1 MLLSLLIACVPKST
15 DGTHRDSPVDTS
27 VSDSADTGADTG
39 ADTDADAD
47 SDSDTDADS
56 DSDTDTD
63 GDTDTDS
70 NPDSDT
76 SDTSD
81 TAPEPDREM
90 EFVLIAASTFQMGCT
105 AGQGTG
111 CEELHPERTVT
122 LSHDYYVAT
131 TEVTQ
136 AWFEDA
142 TGYNPSYFGE
152 CGRNCPV
159 DQISWHE
166 AAAFANLLSAAEGLE
181 ECYVCD
187 SGVPPFCEVAAS
199 PYDCLGYR
207 LLTESEWEGA
217 ARCDTDLM
225 YSGSDD
231 LDDVGWYQNNAG
243 WGEGYGPRPAAT
255 LAPNAC
261 GLYDMSGNVDEWVQD
276 V

>member
-1 MLLSLLIACVPKST
+1 MLLSLLLACVPKST
-15 DGTHRDSPVDTS
+15 DGVHRDSL
-27 VSDSADTGADTG
+27 SDSSAGDSQ
-39 ADTDADAD
+39 DTDTDTDSDTD
-47 SDSDTDADS
+47 SDSDTDAD
-56 DSDTDTD
+56 
-63 GDTDTDS
+63 TDS
-70 NPDSDT
+70 GA
-76 SDTSD
+76 D
-81 TAPEPDREM
+81 TADTGPEPDREM

-231 LDDVGWYQNNAG
+231 LDDVGWYQDNAG